1 MKIFLGL
8 ALCFGLSSA
17 LYSKSDDVV
26 ELTPN
31 NFDAKVKNSD
41 ELWLVEFYA
50 PWCGHCKSL
59 APEWKKAATALKGL
73 VKVGAVD
80 ADAHQSLGGQYGVR
94 GFPTIKI
101 FGGNKN
107 SPEEYQGGRTAS
119 DIVNIAMQKAS
130 ALAKERLSG
139 KGGSNKKSGGS
150 GGSGKAGN
158 QADVVELTDSNFESE
173 VFKSDKMVL
182 VEFFAP
188 WCGHCKKL
196 APEWAKA
203 ATELKG
209 KVKIAAL
216 DATVHTVTASRYG
229 IRGYPTI
236 KMFQAGSTEA
246 QEYDGGRTA
255 SDIIAWA
262 LDRVS
267 ENIPAPE
274 VKQLISEAALAEACD
289 DHQLCVIAVLP
300 HILDCQSECRN
311 KYINTLK
318 SMGEKYKKRMWGWV
332 WAEAGSQMDLEEA
345 LGIGGFGY
353 PAMAAVNARK
363 MKFAQMKGAFSETG
377 INEFLRELAVGR
389 GSTAPIKNAALPK
402 VYTTEPWDGKDG
414 ELPVEEEWDLSDVEL
429 DDLDDT
435 KDEL

>member
-1 MKIFLGL
+1 MKIIIGLLVCLGL
-8 ALCFGLSSA
+8 TNALFSS
-17 LYSKSDDVV
+17 SDDVV
-26 ELTPN
+26 ELNPN

-80 ADAHQSLGGQYGVR
+80 ADAHQSLGGEYGVR
-94 GFPTIKI
+94 GFPTIKV
-101 FGGNKN
+101 FGGNKKA
-107 SPEEYQGGRTAS
+107 PEDYQGGRTAA

-130 ALAKERLSG
+130 ALAKDRLSG
-139 KGGSNKKSGGS
+139 KGGSSKKSGGS

-158 QADVVELTDSNFESE
+158 QADVVELTDANFESE
-173 VFKSDKMVL
+173 VGDSDKMVL

-216 DATVHTVTASRYG
+216 DATIHTITAQRYG
-229 IRGYPTI
+229 IRGYPSI
-236 KMFQAGSTEA
+236 KMFAAGSTEA
-246 QEYDGGRTA
+246 QDYEGGRTA

-262 LDRVS
+262 MERVG
-267 ENIPAPE
+267 ENVPAPE
-274 VKQLISEAALAEACD
+274 VVQLVNQDTLTEVCD
-289 DHQLCVIAVLP
+289 SQLCVIAVLP
-300 HILDCQSECRN
+300 HILDCDSKCRN
-311 KYINTLK
+311 KYISTLK
-318 SMGEKYKKRMWGWV
+318 TMAEKYKKRMWGWV
-332 WAEAGSQMDLEEA
+332 WAEAGAQMDVEEA

-363 MKFAQMKGAFSETG
+363 LKFAQMKGAFSDTG
-377 INEFLRELAVGR
+377 INEFLRALAVGR

-402 VYTTEPWDGKDG
+402 VYTTEPWNGKDG
-414 ELPVEEEWDLSDVEL
+414 EMPVEEEWDLSDVEL
-429 DDLDDT
+429 DDLDDV